1 MGDKYNCHCFDNK
14 CQDDNE
20 RAKKAD
26 NMSQKNR
33 RTWGI
38 VCLIFFL
45 GSFSSLVFSAGKK
58 LIVVADQAPIYLEPD
73 QKSPVIATM
82 KKGDILTLSSERKF
96 RRMFNYVYFTSQ
108 NTGCTKSGYVLDS
121 LVDKLFNVTKV
132 ITIQGSST
140 KSTKVIRSKVY
151 LEGTQWGMSS
161 NQLKQIE
168 GKPAH
173 TGESRGYKIFGYQK
187 EVLERDCLIGYYF
200 SNDQLKGAKLSFLE
214 QPSNKNQN
222 IADFKRIKDLLVQK
236 YGRPVEDK
244 ISWEDATHKE
254 NISEWGN
261 AIGMGHLEYVSKWS
275 TRKTEVLLH
284 LFGEGDEI
292 SLEVTYKPTS

>member
-1 MGDKYNCHCFDNK
+1 MKTKNK
-14 CQDDNE
+14 
-20 RAKKAD
+20 
-26 NMSQKNR
+26 
-33 RTWGI
+33 RTWGM

-45 GSFSSLVFSAGKK
+45 ATLSSLVFSAGKK
-58 LIVVADQAPIYLEPD
+58 LIVVAEQAQIYLEPD
-73 QKSPVIATM
+73 QKSPVIATL

-96 RRMFNYVYFTSQ
+96 RRIFNYVYFTSQ

-132 ITIQGSST
+132 ITIQGDST
-140 KSTKVIRSKVY
+140 KNTKIIRSEVY
-151 LEGTQWGMSS
+151 LEEAQWGMSS
-161 NQLKQIE
+161 NQLERIE

-173 TGESRGYKIFGYQK
+173 TGESQGYKIIGYQK
-187 EVLERDCLIGYYF
+187 EILERDCLIGYYF

-214 QPSNKNQN
+214 QPANKNQN

-236 YGRPVEDK
+236 FGRPVEDK
-244 ISWEDATHKE
+244 ISWEDATFKD

-284 LFGEGDEI
+284 LFGEEDEI